1 MRRNKEKRAKWE
13 QIYSS
18 ILQNTRI
25 DCNEKRGWGTA
36 QTGSEPLTS
45 LDLLNEIKGGLG
57 YMLNSAKEYNGR

>member
-1 MRRNKEKRAKWE
+1 MGNGPSTDESADLVAWPADVN
-13 QIYSS
+13 
-18 ILQNTRI
+18 L
-25 DCNEKRGWGTA
+25 TA